1 MRTYRWAATAL
12 TCLALS
18 GIAAAPALAADA
30 PPTDHAF
37 LRAAHQ
43 GNLTEIAAGRDAGKN
58 ATTACVKKVGAVL
71 VRDHTKLD
79 AAARALADK
88 LGVDLPTAPSPEQQ
102 RVLASVMAKAGTGAY
117 DAAWLK
123 AQDAAHTKTLRMI
136 DHQIAEGREASVTA
150 AAKAARPVV
159 AHHLS
164 MVRGGTCHEDAAHV
178 PNSIHARQRRPGRPR
193 RRGRA
198 RVPRGTGHGRRRDA
212 RRGRGLLGRRAHPP
226 QRPPLTRRGRPPRAD
241 RRTRP
246 RPPAGLGRGR
256 GRRLGGPG
264 APPPG
269 RGAVRPAGRGQ
280 GSPRHRHGG
289 PGRRDR
295 PLPAGH
301 PHRAGPRRPHARRP
315 GRRDRGRRAGPA
327 RVAVATRLVGAGRT
341 AGRDGR
347 HPAARRHLDS
357 AEEGPGPFEALHS
370 LPIGALAHVAAA
382 DGSRHTYRIVARR
395 TYRAGALPGDLFSA
409 EGSPRLALVTCAGAF
424 DPEERVYA
432 ENLVLYGVPV

>member
-12 TCLALS
+12 TCLTLS

-178 PNSIHARQRRPGRPR
+178 PNSIHAGNGGQAALADEG
-193 RRGRA
+193 
-198 RVPRGTGHGRRRDA
+198 VPA
-212 RRGRGLLGRRAHPP
+212 FLAV
-226 QRPPLTRRGRPPRAD
+226 
-241 RRTRP
+241 
-246 RPPAGLGRGR
+246 PAMAV
-256 GRRLGGPG
+256 GGMLVAG
-264 APPPG
+264 A
-269 RGAVRPAGRGQ
+269 AFWAAGRI
-280 GSPRHRHGG
+280 
-289 PGRRDR
+289 RRN
-295 PLPAGH
+295 
-301 PHRAGPRRPHARRP
+301 
-315 GRRDRGRRAGPA
+315 
-327 RVAVATRLVGAGRT
+327 
-341 AGRDGR
+341 
-347 HPAARRHLDS
+347 
-357 AEEGPGPFEALHS
+357 
-370 LPIGALAHVAAA
+370 
-382 DGSRHTYRIVARR
+382 
-395 TYRAGALPGDLFSA
+395 DL
-409 EGSPRLALVTCAGAF
+409 R
-424 DPEERVYA
+424 
-432 ENLVLYGVPV
+432 